1 MRITLTND
9 DGFDAPGLAA
19 LYRAVRTLPGA
30 QVRVIAP
37 AVAYSGKGHVVSP
50 QFSCHDTQVTGI
62 GSVTVVD
69 GTPGDCVRAAMA
81 LPGEP
86 RPDWVI
92 GGVNYGS
99 NLGIDVYYSGTV
111 AAAREAVILGIP
123 SIAVS
128 QLVKTGTPADW
139 DAIACPVAAILAGL
153 ISPETTPPS
162 DIDSTLH
169 RAVAKHAR
177 EAGTQPGFWNVNI
190 PLRVETGCPLEL
202 TSLSTDPYHVLYE
215 ESRDENDHLCLISK
229 GNYHER
235 PAAPGTDV
243 AAVFGGRISLTRI
256 LL

>member
-1 MRITLTND
+1 MRIALTND

-19 LYRAVRTLPGA
+19 LYRAVRTLPGIE
-30 QVRVIAP
+30 VRVIAP

-50 QFSCHDTQVTGI
+50 QFSCHDTQVPGI
-62 GSVTVVD
+62 GRVTVVD

-92 GGVNYGS
+92 GGINYGS

-128 QLVKTGTPADW
+128 QLVKSNTPTDW
-139 DAIACPVAAILAGL
+139 AATACVVAAILAGL
-153 ISPETTPPS
+153 VSSETTAS
-162 DIDSTLH
+162 AEIDSRLH
-169 RAVAKHAR
+169 RVVAEHVLKVGSKA
-177 EAGTQPGFWNVNI
+177 GFWNVNL
-190 PLRVETGCPLEL
+190 PLRIERDTPLEF

-215 ESRDENDHLCLISK
+215 ETRDENDRLCLISK

-243 AAVFGGRISLTRI
+243 AAVFGGNISLTR
-256 LL
+256 LSL